1 MKLKELFQQNP
12 NIIIN
17 TDIDGILSGV
27 ILVKYLGCKIV
38 GFTNSKD
45 TVWLADGYD
54 DLYKHVYID
63 MFVTEPKALCLDQHI
78 VAVNDEHQKE
88 IIKSA
93 TKFSPQIDGNRIF
106 TDWGFK
112 YKYPFGTVQYLIAVL
127 ESEGLKIDLP
137 PLDNPVPN
145 SSIKIGDL
153 IHRADDAMKST
164 LYAYKENAVKWW
176 KWLKEQSG
184 DAKVINDL
192 IDYLD
197 AIPGEVEPDESK
209 RNSDEYKKKLE
220 KHVDA
225 IKASTK
231 KYFSDNFSCRTGDG
245 GFKNIVDEDGNLLGN
260 ISDYIN
266 AIASILNCNTISVP
280 SHYVVHQG
288 KYCRTRW
295 LDIFEDD
302 FLKDYSICGHKIF
315 SYAFIYGPGNDST
328 TNFSFTIDM
337 E

>member
-1 MKLKELFQQNP
+1 MKLKDLFQQNP

-63 MFVTEPKALCLDQHI
+63 MFVTEPKALCVDQHV
-78 VAVNDEHQKE
+78 VAVNEEHQKE
-88 IIKSA
+88 IIQSS

-106 TDWGFK
+106 SDWGFK
-112 YKYPFGTVQYLIAVL
+112 YKYPFGTVQYLIANL
-127 ESEGLKIDLP
+127 ESEGIKVVLP
-137 PLDNPVPN
+137 PLNNPIPN
-145 SSIKIGDL
+145 SSITIGDL

-164 LYAYKENAVKWW
+164 MYAYKENATKWW
-176 KWLKEQSG
+176 EWLKEKSG
-184 DAKVINDL
+184 NAQVIIDL
-192 IDYLD
+192 IDYLN
-197 AIPGEVEPDESK
+197 AIPSSIEPDADK
-209 RNSDEYKKKLE
+209 RNTEEYKKKLE
-220 KHVDA
+220 RYVES

-231 KYFSDNFSCRTGDG
+231 KYFADNFSCRTGDG
-245 GFKNIVDEDGNLLGN
+245 GFKNIVTENGHLLDN
-260 ISDYIN
+260 VLNYIKT
-266 AIASILNCNTISVP
+266 IASILDCDSIVVP
-280 SHYVVHQG
+280 GHYVSHRGQ
-288 KYCRTRW
+288 YCRTRW
-295 LDIFEDD
+295 LDIFEKD
-302 FLKDYSICGHKIF
+302 FLRNYTICGHKVF